1 MTLRHGFTTGTA
13 AAAAAKAACLRL
25 LGRTVPERVDVP
37 LPVGERLTIPIHEIS
52 RDGDGVL
59 AAVIKDGGDDP
70 DVTHKAVIRAWVGPG
85 PDGSGIILTGGPG
98 VGRVTKP
105 GLPVAVGEA
114 AINPAPR
121 AQILRA
127 VAEALDDA
135 NLGLIVE
142 IRVDDGEILA
152 RKTFNPRL
160 GIVGGISILGTRG
173 TVKPFSHAAYQATIR
188 QSLDVIQAAGL
199 DCPCLTTGGRSER
212 FLRQIRPQ
220 ISETACVQVADFFAF
235 SMREVARRGFPRML
249 WAVFFGKLVKQA
261 QGRRSTHAHKAR
273 LDLSE
278 LAEWCADC
286 GLDKALCARV
296 AEANTALHALEEI
309 SGHPRQAA
317 LFAHIV
323 NRARRFAQE
332 FAGRPLHVDYV
343 LFDFSGRPL
352 FATEDAA

>member
-13 AAAAAKAACLRL
+13 AAAAAKAACLHL
-25 LGRTVPERVDVP
+25 LGRGAPERVDVP
-37 LPVGERLTIPIHEIS
+37 LPVGERLEIPIHEI
-52 RDGDGVL
+52 RPEEGGVM

-70 DVTHKAVIRAWVGPG
+70 DVTHRAVIRAWVGLRPAE
-85 PDGSGIILTGGPG
+85 DGIILTGGSG
-98 VGRVTKP
+98 VGRVTRP

-127 VAEALDDA
+127 VTEALGGA
-135 NLGLIVE
+135 RYSLVVE
-142 IRVDDGEILA
+142 IRVDDGERLA
-152 RKTFNPRL
+152 QKTFNPRL
-160 GIVGGISILGTRG
+160 GIIGGISILGTRG

-199 DCPCLTTGGRSER
+199 DCTYLTTGGRSER
-212 FLRQIRPQ
+212 FLRQLRPQ

-235 SMREVARRGFPRML
+235 SMREVGRRGFSHAL

-261 QGRRSTHAHKAR
+261 QGRPSTHAHKAR
-273 LDLSE
+273 LDLIE
-278 LAEWCADC
+278 LANWCADC
-286 GLDKALCARV
+286 DMDEGLCARV

-309 SGHPRQAA
+309 SGHPRQTA
-317 LFAHIV
+317 LFAHV
-323 NRARRFAQE
+323 VDRARHFAQE
-332 FAGRPLHVDYV
+332 FAGAPLHVDYV